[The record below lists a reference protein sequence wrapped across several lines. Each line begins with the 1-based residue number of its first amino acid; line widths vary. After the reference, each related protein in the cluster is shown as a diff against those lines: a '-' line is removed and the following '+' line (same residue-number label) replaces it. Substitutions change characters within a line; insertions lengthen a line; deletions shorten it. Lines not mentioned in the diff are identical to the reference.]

1 MSATSLMTFAEFEQL
16 PDEPGKM
23 ELIDGE
29 VIHMPPPKNRHG
41 DIAMR
46 IFDLLK
52 IAHGS
57 SRVMH
62 ERGYR
67 IGRGWLQPDV
77 SVTWP
82 DQATEN
88 DYYLRSPMIAV
99 EVLSPG
105 NAAAQIDRKLS
116 LYAAEGVGEVWIVN
130 DRHRTMTVYRGDRV
144 IRLGQA
150 DKYVS
155 DVAGVTVDVGRVLEQ
170 AGPV

>member
-1 MSATSLMTFAEFEQL
+1 MSTASLMTFAEFEQL

-29 VIHMPPPKNRHG
+29 VIQMPPPKNRHAT
-41 DIAMR
+41 IAKR
-46 IFDLLK
+46 IYRLLTNA
-52 IAHGS
+52 IDEAH
-57 SRVMH
+57 VWH
-62 ERGYR
+62 EAGYR
-67 IGRGWLQPDV
+67 IGGGWLRPDV

-82 DQATEN
+82 DQATED

-105 NAAAQIDRKLS
+105 NTATQIDRKLT
-116 LYAAEGVGEVWIVN
+116 LYTAEGVGEIWVIN
-130 DRHRTMTVYRGDRV
+130 NRHKTMTIYRGDRV

-155 DVAGVTVDVGRVLEQ
+155 EIAGVTVDVGRVLEQ